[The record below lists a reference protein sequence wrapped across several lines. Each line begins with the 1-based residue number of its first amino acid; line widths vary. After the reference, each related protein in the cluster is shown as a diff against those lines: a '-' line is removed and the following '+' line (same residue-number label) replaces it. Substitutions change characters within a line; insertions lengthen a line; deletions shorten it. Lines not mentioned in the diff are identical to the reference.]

1 MTSAPDSLSKPQSEK
16 LLINKPPSGKPFMSS
31 LNAAINKSKPN
42 ANARRNLG
50 NIKYLITLLA
60 PPLVKD
66 PN

>member
-1 MTSAPDSLSKPQSEK
+1 MTSAPEGLSKPQSEK

-50 NIKYLITLLA
+50 NI
-60 PPLVKD
+60 
-66 PN
+66 